1 MQKFGLRKQQSKGF
15 PWKNQKI
22 IRLSFKTGWYPPE
35 WLVWYCYGPPV
46 ALNAHQF
53 GTRQMDHLVQVT
65 ATPRGLSHEEE
76 LVVIGKADKI
86 VRRTSGAR
94 LATLKR
100 KATDEVTSDSES
112 AKQEPTERVVRIVR
126 ENAQATLKKSDHL
139 DQAIQAKSAQI
150 KLLVE
155 MCMDESKINEAR
167 EELFKLLQTKYE
179 ISLNAF
185 DTAM

>member
-1 MQKFGLRKQQSKGF
+1 MQKFGLRKQQSKGI

-53 GTRQMDHLVQVT
+53 GTRQMDHLV
-65 ATPRGLSHEEE
+65 
-76 LVVIGKADKI
+76 
-86 VRRTSGAR
+86 
-94 LATLKR
+94 
-100 KATDEVTSDSES
+100 
-112 AKQEPTERVVRIVR
+112 R
-126 ENAQATLKKSDHL
+126 ENAQATLKESDHL

-155 MCMDESKINEAR
+155 MGMDALKINEAR
-167 EELFKLLQTKYE
+167 EELLKLLQTKYE